1 VVENNN
7 NPVVI
12 NITVN
17 VDSANQLLTEL
28 ILALTIL
35 IQQYAEAKEVEN
47 KRVGKI

>member
-17 VDSANQLLTEL
+17 VDSANEL

-47 KRVGKI
+47 KRVGKV